1 MQEKKITSPA
11 LTKKI
16 GFASGDRV
24 KDHNGKEQWGGSGWA
39 RLGQYVER
47 LDDTVVAGTLVW
59 HEDHF
64 YIKDA
69 NDALVDVSIVVLQRL
84 MHDNLADH
92 IYKARA
98 YGQIVINDLDDW
110 YWGLSPSND
119 AFKSSHPKTNPNENT
134 SHYKKVIGA
143 SDLVVVSTS
152 YLRERI
158 KPWVMCPI
166 VVLKNTIDVSR
177 FTALEHGAGV
187 PRIGWAGST
196 SHRSGDLELMRGVIP
211 QLVRSGEFTFQHSGH
226 SEHSPAVHKLF
237 KLAEE
242 QVFTV
247 PLVESTLY
255 PSSLTMDIGIAPLS
269 DTPFNHAKSDIK
281 LLEYSSSG
289 IPWIGSPRTAYREL
303 KEEWG
308 IGRLAKNGQQ
318 WIKHLNELK
327 DPEVRALEGIALREK
342 AWTRDISIGAH
353 ALQQILNEISTGC

>member
-1 MQEKKITSPA
+1 MQEKKITSSS
-11 LTKKI
+11 TTQKI

-39 RLGQYVER
+39 RLGQYIGR
-47 LDDTVVAGTLVW
+47 LDDIVVAGTLVW

-64 YIKDA
+64 YIKEAD
-69 NDALVDVSIVVLQRL
+69 DTLVDVSIVVLQRL
-84 MHDNLADH
+84 MHANLADH

-119 AFKSSHPKTNPNENT
+119 AFKSSHPKTNPNENVN
-134 SHYKKVIGA
+134 HYKGVIGA
-143 SDLVVVSTS
+143 SDLVIVSTS
-152 YLRERI
+152 YLRDRI
-158 KPWVMCPI
+158 KSWVTCPI
-166 VVLKNTIDVSR
+166 VVLKNTIDVAR
-177 FTALEHGAGV
+177 FTPLEHTAEV
-187 PRIGWAGST
+187 PRIGWVGST

-211 QLVRSGEFTFQHSGH
+211 QLVRSGDFTFQHSGH
-226 SEHSPAVHKLF
+226 SAHSPAVHKLF
-237 KLAEE
+237 KLTEDE
-242 QVFTV
+242 VFTV

-255 PSSLTMDIGIAPLS
+255 PSSLTMNIGIAPLS

-318 WIKHLNELK
+318 WLKHFNELK
-327 DPEVRALEGIALREK
+327 DPEVRALEGTALREK

-353 ALQQILNEISTGC
+353 ALQQVLNDISIGC